1 MTSVADP
8 THLRRPVIESV
19 AVPLGLLLVLVPLVV
34 SAVIVLSHA
43 PADAIRDH
51 ALMELRVRDV
61 GVHPVLL
68 GLYSRDGWSHP
79 GPLVFFTLAIPYRLL
94 GESTSGMVIG
104 ALGVNALSVAGMVA
118 IGRRVGGR
126 HAALVLLLAL
136 SGLLRALGPDLIRNP
151 WVLFIT
157 TLPFGLFCCLI
168 WALLMGRRWA
178 LPASVAVASWLVQ
191 AHVGFAPLTV
201 PLGVGGTVWLVISTR
216 RRSENEPAVRLAPA
230 MLASIGV
237 VAVVWALPVW
247 DQLFGTGNLATMARW
262 FRAAREGVHTL
273 AEGTRVVLGQFGFP
287 PDWLTGTRRIVP
299 FNGETLLRSEWLAPV
314 LLVPFA
320 AAVLVAWRRR
330 DSAVLRLAVVIGAT
344 TVVGVVAVARTIG
357 VMYEYR
363 MFWIWVLGA
372 LAGALM
378 GWTAWNEVRRRWPR
392 SDGWIMT
399 VVLVGIAVLTVPQVV
414 AVSDAAPA
422 DWDSPSVRDVVR
434 HLAPTLRRGG
444 GGQIVLQAETPD
456 GEWYL
461 QGILLGLVKRGFD
474 ARASS
479 VGGGLYPDHLVVGS
493 GPVQK
498 RLLVLGGSDINKLD
512 RVRARRVIAY
522 GGPLPLRQEMAILR
536 AHDVKAKRLLDQVIA
551 GAITDAEYQRAAA
564 TLTLPSRGAVAILP
578 APKG

>member
-1 MTSVADP
+1 MTEP
-8 THLRRPVIESV
+8 TPSRRSVIESV

-34 SAVIVLSHA
+34 SAVIVLSHT
-43 PADAIRDH
+43 PAAAIRDQ

-79 GPLVFFTLAIPYRLL
+79 GPLVFVTLAIPYRVL

-104 ALGVNALSVAGMVA
+104 ALGINALSVVGMVA

-168 WALLMGRRWA
+168 WALVMGRRWA
-178 LPASVAVASWLVQ
+178 LPTSVAVASWLVQ

-201 PLGVGGTVWLVISTR
+201 PLVVGGTVWLVISTR
-216 RRSENEPAVRLAPA
+216 RRPDNETKVRLAPA

-237 VAVVWALPVW
+237 VAVAWAVPVW
-247 DQLFGTGNLATMARW
+247 DQLFETGNLATMTRW
-262 FRAAREGVHTL
+262 FGDAREGVHTL

-287 PDWLTGTRRIVP
+287 PDWLTGTRRISP
-299 FNGETLLRSEWLAPV
+299 FNGETLLQNDWLAPV

-320 AAVLVAWRRR
+320 LAVFVAWRRR
-330 DSAVLRLAVVIGAT
+330 DSAVLRLAAVICAT
-344 TVVGVVAVARTIG
+344 VVVGVVAVARTIG

-363 MFWIWVLGA
+363 MFWIWVVGA

-392 SDGWIMT
+392 SDRWIMT
-399 VVLVGIAVLTVPQVV
+399 SVLIGIAVLTVPQVV
-414 AVSDAAPA
+414 AVSEAAPA
-422 DWDSPSVRDVVR
+422 DWDSPSVREVVR
-434 HLAPTLRRGG
+434 HLIPTLRRGG
-444 GGQIVLQAETPD
+444 GGQIVLQSETSD

-461 QGILLGLVKRGFD
+461 QGILLDLVKRGFD
-474 ARASS
+474 ARVRS

-493 GPVQK
+493 GPVHK
-498 RLLVLGGSDINKLD
+498 RLLVLGGSDINNLD

-522 GGPLPLRQEMAILR
+522 GGPLPLRQEMAMLR
-536 AHDVKAKRLLDQVIA
+536 AHDVKAKRLLDHVA
-551 GAITDAEYQRAAA
+551 SGAITKDEYQRAAA
-564 TLTLPSRGAVAILP
+564 QLTVKSRAAVVIIL
-578 APKG
+578 APTG